1 MLLTICLSSFAF
13 QAKAYYSQYLLQNDA
28 MNFADAR
35 EFCQEW
41 GGDLITIKS
50 ESDMDEVVSL
60 NLLGNTSSVFIG
72 LTDSAN
78 EG

>member
-1 MLLTICLSSFAF
+1 
-13 QAKAYYSQYLLQNDA
+13 